1 MRARQSASAHADS
14 TELAGW
20 VYADLFLALM
30 VVFLATIS
38 FVPIIT
44 NIPGAAQKSS
54 LTKADAGTNLNKGLS
69 IVYSSFDPKQIAIDI
84 AAFKV
89 ENGIPASAQIIYAQI
104 LGGFNSKVEKS
115 DAGRMRALQFGYL
128 LEKNVSDLFGIA
140 ATTVGPSTAIG
151 PNQVALRITFTTPK
165 N

>member
-14 TELAGW
+14 TQLAGW

-104 LGGFNSKVEKS
+104 LGGFNSKVEK
-115 DAGRMRALQFGYL
+115 RMRALQFGYL